1 MTLGARLKQY
11 RMGRRLSQEKVAER
25 LGVSRQAVTKWE
37 NDQTMPSAEN
47 LLALASLY
55 EVPME
60 DLVGN
65 YLHQRKERTIL
76 RTNLTI
82 LAILWQAATL
92 NVCIY
97 MTPDAFPMS
106 LGGLLLFKWIPL
118 AASTLW
124 MAHRLHDEKNPKQY
138 WKNVKIESLYCALQF
153 AISVAAY
160 YSGFRMVGT
169 AALLVVCLLY
179 LYVINPQYMNRTL
192 VKPKQKP

>member
-1 MTLGARLKQY
+1 
-11 RMGRRLSQEKVAER
+11 
-25 LGVSRQAVTKWE
+25 
-37 NDQTMPSAEN
+37 MPSAEN

-60 DLVGN
+60 ELVGN
-65 YLHQRKERTIL
+65 YLHQRKDRTIL

>member
-11 RMGRRLSQEKVAER
+11 RMGRRLSQEKVVER

-60 DLVGN
+60 ELVGN
-65 YLHQRKERTIL
+65 YLHQRKDRTIL

-97 MTPDAFPMS
+97 ITPDAFPMS

-138 WKNVKIESLYCALQF
+138 WKNVKIESLYCAASICNLSGCILQRLSHGGNSS
-153 AISVAAY
+153 A
-160 YSGFRMVGT
+160 VGCVP
-169 AALLVVCLLY
+169 ALPLRDQSPIHESNVG
-179 LYVINPQYMNRTL
+179 
-192 VKPKQKP
+192 